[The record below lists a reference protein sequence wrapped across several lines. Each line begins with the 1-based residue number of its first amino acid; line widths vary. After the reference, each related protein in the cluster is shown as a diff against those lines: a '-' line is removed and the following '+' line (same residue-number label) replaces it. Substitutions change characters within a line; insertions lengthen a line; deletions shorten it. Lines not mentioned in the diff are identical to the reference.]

1 MTEKKCE
8 NCKFWKPPNPDD
20 WRLNIDDEPF
30 QYDYG
35 SCDRIDHRNN
45 FNKKYDPDAFE
56 VELAHVVDGSGYFAE
71 LRTLPDFY
79 CCLYEE
85 KP

>member
-1 MTEKKCE
+1 MEIKTEKKCE

-20 WRLNIDDEPF
+20 WGPF

-35 SCDRIDHRNN
+35 SCNRIDNRYN
-45 FNKKYDPDAFE
+45 FKKYDPNPFGT
-56 VELAHVVDGSGYFAE
+56 ELAHIDAGGGCVVE
-71 LRTLPDFY
+71 LRTLPYFY